1 MRSVQLQASLTAF
14 VEQASARLQ
23 DDVLAGQEVPFEL
36 ETRSARM
43 RGASLYCYRPLT
55 GSFITERFSELRR
68 LDAYAAAAAQLD
80 RCDTLDRYLLA
91 CGKDTPKRGER
102 PAAAALLALL
112 CEVFDEQTDFA
123 PSWLAQNQERLERAL
138 ERLDGSSLPKAGEIT
153 LVATLHG
160 LAISSPE
167 IHLTRGLS
175 IAQPDALRGAPEPAL
190 RAGGNAGAQHLLVL
204 YNSTDAPSRAEGVAD
219 GVEVVRELLRAL
231 RLFGDGRIA
240 LGARAWARA
249 GEGEWNTLALG
260 SGGHPHGVLLV
271 SAEQEDELRAFCNLV
286 SRRSP
291 HESPVAWALRRFEL
305 GCDRPSEYEGLS
317 DHLLALRALIG
328 APSELQPD
336 GAPDGLLAAR
346 LAALC
351 ATPEHHS
358 ELLQRTLAAIDL
370 ERKTIA
376 GALAPRAGGLAV
388 ARELADHLRALL
400 RDVICGHLQP
410 DLASLAD
417 RLLLGDGQPVE
428 DPPGDEERLGE
439 RERSVAQ
446 QPGGQDRSAEEDR
459 SDEQLLGDQR
469 DPIEVLRVAV

>member
-1 MRSVQLQASLTAF
+1 VRSVQLQASLTAF
-14 VEQASARLQ
+14 VEQAAARLHA
-23 DDVLAGQEVPFEL
+23 DVLDGQEVPFEL

-55 GSFITERFSELRR
+55 DSFIAARFSELRR
-68 LDAYAAAAAQLD
+68 LDAYGPAASQLD
-80 RCDTLDRYLLA
+80 RCETLDRYLLA

-102 PAAAALLALL
+102 PADAALLALL
-112 CEVFDEQTDFA
+112 CEVFDEQTDFD
-123 PSWLAQNQERLERAL
+123 PSWLAQSQERLERSL

-167 IHLTRGLS
+167 IQLMRGLS
-175 IAQPDALRGAPEPAL
+175 IAQPEALQGAPEQAL
-190 RAGGNAGAQHLLVL
+190 RAGGTGAAQHLLVL

-249 GEGEWNTLALG
+249 GDGEWNTLALG
-260 SGGHPHGVLLV
+260 SGGHPHGILLV

-286 SRRSP
+286 SRRTP
-291 HESPVAWALRRFEL
+291 QESPMAWALRRFEL
-305 GCDRPSEYEGLS
+305 GCDRSSEYEGLS

-328 APSELQPD
+328 GSSELQPD

-351 ATPEHHS
+351 ATPERHS
-358 ELLQRTLAAIDL
+358 QVLQRTLAAIEL
-370 ERKTIA
+370 ERETIA
-376 GALAPRAGGLAV
+376 GGAVQRAGGLTV

-410 DLASLAD
+410 DLAALAD
-417 RLLLGDGQPVE
+417 QLLLGEGESAEGSLHDEQPA
-428 DPPGDEERLGE
+428 PERRQLE
-439 RERSVAQ
+439 AQ
-446 QPGGQDRSAEEDR
+446 EDRSAEE
-459 SDEQLLGDQR
+459 LLGDER
-469 DPIEVLRVAV
+469 DPVEVLRVAV

>member
-1 MRSVQLQASLTAF
+1 LTAF
-14 VEQASARLQ
+14 VEQAATRLHA
-23 DDVLAGQEVPFEL
+23 DVVDGQEVPFEL
-36 ETRSARM
+36 ETRTARM

-55 GSFITERFSELRR
+55 ASFIAERFSQLRR
-68 LDAYAAAAAQLD
+68 LDAYGPAAAQLD
-80 RCDTLDRYLLA
+80 RCETLERYLLA

-102 PAAAALLALL
+102 PVDAALLALL
-112 CEVFDEQTDFA
+112 CEVFDEQSDFA
-123 PSWLAQNQERLERAL
+123 PSWLSENRERLERSL
-138 ERLDGSSLPKAGEIT
+138 ERLDGSSLPKAGEIA

-175 IAQPDALRGAPEPAL
+175 IAQPDALQGAPEQAL
-190 RAGGNAGAQHLLVL
+190 RAGGKAGTQHLLVL

-249 GEGEWNTLALG
+249 GEGDWNTLALG

-271 SAEQEDELRAFCNLV
+271 GAEQEDELRAFCNLV
-286 SRRSP
+286 SRRTP
-291 HESPVAWALRRFEL
+291 HESPIAWALRRFEL
-305 GCDRPSEYEGLS
+305 GCDRPSEYEALS

-328 APSELQPD
+328 SPSELQPD
-336 GAPDGLLAAR
+336 GAPNGLLAAR

-351 ATPEHHS
+351 ATPERHS
-358 ELLQRTLAAIDL
+358 ELAQRTLAAFEL
-370 ERKTIA
+370 ERETIA
-376 GALAPRAGGLAV
+376 GAAAPRAGGLVV

-410 DLASLAD
+410 DLADLAD
-417 RLLLGDGQPVE
+417 RLLLGEGQSAEGPLH
-428 DPPGDEERLGE
+428 DEAPAPERRQLDDQE
-439 RERSVAQ
+439 
-446 QPGGQDRSAEEDR
+446 DRSAK
-459 SDEQLLGDQR
+459 QLLGDQR
-469 DPIEVLRVAV
+469 DSVEILRVAV